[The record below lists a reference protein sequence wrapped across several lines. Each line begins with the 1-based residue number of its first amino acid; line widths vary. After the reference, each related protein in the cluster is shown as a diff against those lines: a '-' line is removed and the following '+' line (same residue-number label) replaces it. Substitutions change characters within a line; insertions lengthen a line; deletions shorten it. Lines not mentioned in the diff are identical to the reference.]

1 MQRGSG
7 DGKLKKVSRT
17 YDPYTTARRID
28 CKVTFEAV
36 NTVAQNSATV
46 RSIITPNV
54 MSDMTQLLNGKRA
67 QKTFA
72 SCEQCATLLNGK
84 YSFLPDNLSD
94 YEIGYI
100 SKGVS
105 NAAGENPRAFL
116 NITFSASVTLSGFTI
131 AFEPESYAT
140 EINFNAF
147 NADSDVVVSETIKN
161 DSGVCAI
168 EIPLVEVK
176 LINVIFVKTRYPNTH
191 IRVSEITCGIVKE
204 WDKKSIINASF
215 ESETDI
221 YSETFSSAV
230 ASISV
235 DNSSGSYN
243 AINRAVKY
251 VDFPARS
258 KVTFTAEGG
267 ASFSQVSQLKDGEKV
282 FPIQYA
288 TCEPFETFLDG
299 SYHFL
304 PDVITDT
311 QKTGFISATVSD
323 QNGVFENPPK
333 ISASFSAAQSNSG
346 FEIYFDKYFAT
357 KIRVSLYNGEN
368 LIISQI
374 VANSKKTA
382 KILLGAENYN
392 KVVFEFLSTSTPK
405 KGIKIA
411 EIDFL
416 KSADGWVKYLTESN
430 PISASFIVNG
440 EKIDISRKNL
450 FFKEFSSDNDNM
462 TANFSFC
469 DRAEFFDKVEIKA
482 DEKIAG
488 KGILVNSSV
497 SPAQKVS
504 ITSGKMTLQAAV
516 ERLLSSTGVSAKY
529 FDGAGSTEVYMWIAS
544 DSSLRSVLLKLAQ
557 AAMCLCWI
565 DTDGYLCF
573 GNIKQKTSVDTI
585 NSKNRYSWSGEKLA
599 NFVDCVIL
607 DKTRDEE
614 EDQTY
619 TAGSGIN
626 VVTIDNEFVQSGQ
639 AVADWLLAQYQKRSL
654 FEIETRGNPALDIG
668 DTISLQ
674 DISREYQLVEAY
686 GISYEY
692 DGGLKSTIKA
702 VKSV

>member
-36 NTVAQNSATV
+36 NSAAQKSATAV
-46 RSIITPNV
+46 SVFDQSTL
-54 MSDMTQLLNGKRA
+54 SDLSQLMNGSRA

-72 SCEQCATLLNGK
+72 SCEPFATFLNGK
-84 YSFLPDNLSD
+84 YSFLPDDLSEYD
-94 YEIGYI
+94 IGYI
-100 SKGVS
+100 SDGYSDENCENASSHLTVS
-105 NAAGENPRAFL
+105 FPEA
-116 NITFSASVTLSGFTI
+116 VTLAGFTI

-140 EINFNAF
+140 EIEF
-147 NADSDVVVSETIKN
+147 SVSSGSSIVVREKIKN
-161 DSGVCAI
+161 DSGVCTI
-168 EIPLVEVK
+168 EIPLVNVTK
-176 LINVIFVKTRYPNTH
+176 INLIFSRTRYPHTH
-191 IRVSEITCGIVKE
+191 VRVSELTCGIIKE

-215 ESETDI
+215 ESEADI
-221 YSETFSSAV
+221 YSEAFSSAV

-243 AINRAVKY
+243 AINRTVKY
-251 VDFPARS
+251 VDLPARS

-267 ASFSQVSQLKDGEKV
+267 ASFSQVSQLKDGKKV

-392 KVVFEFLSTSTPK
+392 KAVFEFLSTSTPK
-405 KGIKIA
+405 KCIKIA

-585 NSKNRYSWSGEKLA
+585 NSKNRYSWNGEKLA

-654 FEIETRGNPALDIG
+654 FEVEARGNPALDIG